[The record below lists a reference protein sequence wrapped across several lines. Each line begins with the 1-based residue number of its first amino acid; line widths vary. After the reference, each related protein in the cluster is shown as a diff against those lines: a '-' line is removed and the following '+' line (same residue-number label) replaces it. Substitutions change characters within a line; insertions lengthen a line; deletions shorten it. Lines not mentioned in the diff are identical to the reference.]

1 MKVSDIYNKSSA
13 EIVTLWNAMC
23 DQENMNHL
31 YVYDNTDDIIN
42 TICADRTPAEILRMI
57 HPSDYDHNYSVTD
70 KYVVFIGNK
79 NKLISFTTAYEGK
92 SIIDYERLISFYV
105 DEDEK

>member
-1 MKVSDIYNKSSA
+1 MKVSDIYNKSSS

-42 TICADRTPAEILRMI
+42 TICEDRTPAEILRMV
-57 HPSDYDHNYSVTD
+57 HPRDLDHKYSIAD
-70 KYVVFIGNK
+70 KYVVFVD
-79 NKLISFTTAYEGK
+79 NKLVSFTMAYEGK
-92 SIIDYERLISFYV
+92 SIIDYERLVNFYV